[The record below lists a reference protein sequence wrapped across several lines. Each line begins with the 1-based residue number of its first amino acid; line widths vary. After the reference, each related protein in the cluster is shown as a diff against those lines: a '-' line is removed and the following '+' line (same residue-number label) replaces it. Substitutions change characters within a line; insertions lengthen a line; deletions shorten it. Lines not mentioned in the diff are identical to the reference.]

1 MAKTK
6 LQQNLDKSKIHNK
19 HFLTLA
25 DYSKEEL
32 TYLVQYAIRL
42 KELQKTGIPHRYL
55 EGKTLAMIFEK
66 SSMRTR
72 VSFEAAMYHLGGHA
86 LFISRDEISMGK
98 RETIP
103 DTAKVLSRFVDG
115 IMIRTFG
122 HHIVEELAE
131 NASVPIINGLTDDFH
146 PCQVLADLITI
157 YEKTGKF
164 EGNKLVYVGDGNNM
178 AHSLL
183 FGCAIMG
190 IDCTI
195 VAPKGFE
202 VHKDMLEKVE
212 KRAKESGATIIQTND
227 VAAGVKDADIIYTD
241 VWASMGFEDSA
252 EERKAAFKDYQVNDQ
267 LVQHAKEDY
276 MFFHCLPAHR
286 GEEVSASIM
295 DGSHAVVFDQAE
307 NRLHAHKAILATLL
321 AN

>member
-1 MAKTK
+1 MARA
-6 LQQNLDKSKIHNK
+6 LDQNLDKSKIKNK

-25 DYSKEEL
+25 DYSKDEL
-32 TYLVQYAIRL
+32 TYLVEYAIRL
-42 KELQKTGIPHRYL
+42 KELQKTGVPHRYL

-72 VSFEAAMYHLGGHA
+72 VSFEAAMFHLGGHA
-86 LFISRDEISMGK
+86 LYISRDEISMGT

-103 DTAKVLSRFVDG
+103 DTANVLSRFVDG

-122 HHIVEELAE
+122 HHIVEELAA
-131 NASVPIINGLTDDFH
+131 NASIPIINGLTDDYH
-146 PCQVLADLITI
+146 PTQVLADLITI

-183 FGCAIMG
+183 LGCATMG

-202 VHKDMLEKVE
+202 VHRNIIEKAE
-212 KRAKESGATIIQTND
+212 IIAKNSGAKIAQTND
-227 VAAGVKDADIIYTD
+227 VAEGVKDADIVYTD

-252 EERKAAFKDYQVNDQ
+252 EERKSLFKDYQVNED
-267 LVQHAKEDY
+267 LVKHAKEDY
-276 MFFHCLPAHR
+276 MLFHCLPAHR
-286 GEEVSASIM
+286 GEEVSASVI
-295 DGSHAVVFDQAE
+295 DGSHSVVFDQAE
-307 NRLHAHKAILATLL
+307 NRLHAHKAILAALL
-321 AN
+321 AD

>member
-1 MAKTK
+1 MAKTIDPQLVK
-6 LQQNLDKSKIHNK
+6 NKIHHK

-25 DYSKEEL
+25 DYTQDEL

-42 KELQKTGIPHRYL
+42 KELQKSGIPHRYL

-72 VSFEAAMYHLGGHA
+72 VSFEAAMFHLGGHA
-86 LFISRDEISMGK
+86 MFIGRDEISMGK

-103 DTAKVLSRFVDG
+103 DTAKVMSRFVDG

-122 HHIVEELAE
+122 HDIVEELAA
-131 NASVPIINGLTDDFH
+131 NASIPIINGLTDDFH

-157 YEKTGKF
+157 YEKKGQFK
-164 EGNKLVYVGDGNNM
+164 GNKLVYVGDGNNM

-183 FGCAIMG
+183 IGSAIMG
-190 IDCTI
+190 MDCTI
-195 VAPKGFE
+195 VAPEGYQVQQRILDIAQK
-202 VHKDMLEKVE
+202 KADK
-212 KRAKESGATIIQTND
+212 SGAKLVQTANI
-227 VAAGVKDADIIYTD
+227 AEGVKDADIVYTD

-252 EERKAAFKDYQVNDQ
+252 EERKEAFKDYQVNKE

-276 MFFHCLPAHR
+276 LFFHCLPAHR
-286 GEEVSASIM
+286 GEEVSASVI
-295 DGSHAVVFDQAE
+295 DGPHSVVFDQAE
-307 NRLHAHKAILATLL
+307 NRLHAHKAVLATLL
-321 AN
+321 AD